1 MLKLLIAGP
10 AHVSSAYQAD
20 RLKSLV
26 WHYLSAFAFT
36 LNEKHAVIC
45 ADDTATG
52 RYAKIWGQKLFLP
65 IFPYSAGIKEDI
77 LTQKDRDLIKIR
89 DMKMIAEPDLTKAII
104 FNHTNECSDIIAELQ
119 TRNKDRPPN
128 SSNYI
133 NITRVMG

>member
-26 WHYLSAFAFT
+26 WHYLSA
-36 LNEKHAVIC
+36 LVCGLDEKHAIVC

-52 RYAKIWGQKLFLP
+52 RYAKMWGLTLRLP

-89 DMKMIAEPDLTKAII
+89 DMKMIAEPDLTQAII
-104 FNHTNECSDIIAELQ
+104 FNHTNECSDILAELQ
-119 TRNKDRPPN
+119 NRNKDRPPN

>member
-10 AHVSSAYQAD
+10 AHVSNEKQAN

-26 WHYLSAFAFT
+26 WHYLRTFVLVERRAYSI
-36 LNEKHAVIC
+36 VC
-45 ADDTATG
+45 ADDTITG
-52 RYAKIWGQKLFLP
+52 RFAKMWGQTLVLP
-65 IFPYSAGIKEDI
+65 VVPYSAGIKEDI

-89 DMKMIAEPDLTKAII
+89 DMKMIAEPDLTQAII
-104 FNHTNECSDIIAELQ
+104 FNHTNECSDILAELQ
-119 TRNKDRPPN
+119 NRNKDRPPN